1 MNEYEVTVL
10 LASSSEKTREAVSR
24 ELVQKGFSVAGEVK
38 TAGEARQFM
47 EYSAAELVILDLPL
61 KDSPGLEPAYDLGE
75 NEFTQVLVL
84 AKNDVYDD
92 NSAALAAKGILSV
105 RKPMERRYFDGVL
118 DIVRANAVKLCRVR
132 EQVDNL
138 NFKLEEQHLCDRAKL
153 MLMEKYSM
161 SEQAAHRYIEK
172 TAMDTC
178 RRRREVAERIIEQL
192 SQK

>member
-47 EYSAAELVILDLPL
+47 EYSTAELVILDLPL

-92 NSAALAAKGILSV
+92 NSAALAATLCLLSFNIV
-105 RKPMERRYFDGVL
+105 AAIHTAEAQYAQMRCACAKAWFCLRRK
-118 DIVRANAVKLCRVR
+118 
-132 EQVDNL
+132 
-138 NFKLEEQHLCDRAKL
+138 
-153 MLMEKYSM
+153 
-161 SEQAAHRYIEK
+161 
-172 TAMDTC
+172 
-178 RRRREVAERIIEQL
+178 
-192 SQK
+192 